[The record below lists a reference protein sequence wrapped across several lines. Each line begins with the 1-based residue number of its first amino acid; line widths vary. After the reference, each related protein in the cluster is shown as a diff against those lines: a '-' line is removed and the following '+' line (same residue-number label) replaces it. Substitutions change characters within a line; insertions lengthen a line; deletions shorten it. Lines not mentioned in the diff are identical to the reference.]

1 MAHMPP
7 RGGVISALPLCPREQ
22 VSRPRRQVTIA
33 LVSREISRSRV
44 ARGFLARFCFIS
56 GFWFL
61 RATSASRPRV
71 HRPFS
76 RVSFA
81 VELEDTVR
89 RIRLLIYYS
98 NSFERNRNK
107 RELVSTV
114 VGSERNSEA
123 DRVGL
128 SRMSMSYTSHVL
140 QEVLSVCAKLV
151 ARPLVH

>member
-1 MAHMPP
+1 M
-7 RGGVISALPLCPREQ
+7 
-22 VSRPRRQVTIA
+22 TIA

-56 GFWFL
+56 GFCEPPRR
-61 RATSASRPRV
+61 RAPV

-114 VGSERNSEA
+114 VGSERKPT
-123 DRVGL
+123 VCL